1 MLNMFIRSIIVYFCV
16 LAVVRLMGKRQIG
29 EMQPFELAITLIIAD
44 LACIPMQEISIP
56 LLHGI
61 IPILTLLLLHYIIC
75 LISRKSLRARYLI
88 SGRSAVV
95 ISPKG
100 INYKELKRLNMSFD
114 DLIEALRGAN
124 VFCIEDIAYAIMET
138 NGNLSVIP
146 KSISQPATKSD
157 LGLHPDP
164 AALPIAIIMDGKIM
178 SENIRMCGMSETF
191 LHQCLDRI
199 NVQKV
204 RDVMYMDIDNNG
216 KVFIQPMIGSYTT
229 FNTDFRGGGNW

>member
-16 LAVVRLMGKRQIG
+16 LVVVRLMGKRQIG

-75 LISRKSLRARYLI
+75 LISRKSLKARYLI

-124 VFCIEDIAYAIMET
+124 IFCIEDVAYAIMET

-146 KSISQPATKSD
+146 KALSQPATKND
-157 LGLHPDP
+157 LNLKPDP

-178 SENIRMCGMSETF
+178 TENIHMCGMSEQF
-191 LHQCLDRI
+191 LYHCLAKI
-199 NVQKV
+199 NIKNV
-204 RDVMYMDIDNNG
+204 RDIMYMDIDNNG
-216 KVFIQPMIGSYTT
+216 KVYIQPKIGSYST
-229 FNTDFRGGGNW
+229 FQTEFKGGSNW